1 MASNPDCNETI
12 RLITAHIYDN
22 KKNNNACRCCI
33 ALSACQESL
42 EDRAARE
49 AKEYTEKNCPVQINE
64 AIVTDSMTFDK
75 QTLTLHYY
83 LSVKGPAD
91 TTAIAN
97 SEIKEDMIKALRGT
111 TSVRPYKEAGYNFM
125 YTFTQQSIRERNS
138 SRQPSRKATTNNRNA
153 ETASVRK

>member
-1 MASNPDCNETI
+1 MASNPDGNETI
-12 RLITAHIYDN
+12 RLITAHIYMTTR
-22 KKNNNACRCCI
+22 KTIMLAAAAL

-125 YTFTQQSIRERNS
+125 YTFHSTKHPGKKLFE
-138 SRQPSRKATTNNRNA
+138 TNITKNDY
-153 ETASVRK
+153 KQ

>member
-1 MASNPDCNETI
+1 MLAAAA
-12 RLITAHIYDN
+12 L
-22 KKNNNACRCCI
+22 

-111 TSVRPYKEAGYNFM
+111 TSVRPYKKHPGEKLF
-125 YTFTQQSIRERNS
+125 E
-138 SRQPSRKATTNNRNA
+138 TTITKNDY
-153 ETASVRK
+153 KQ

>member
-1 MASNPDCNETI
+1 MTTRKTI
-12 RLITAHIYDN
+12 MLA
-22 KKNNNACRCCI
+22 AAAL

-49 AKEYTEKNCPVQINE
+49 AKEYTE

-125 YTFTQQSIRERNS
+125 YTFHSTKHPGKKLFE
-138 SRQPSRKATTNNRNA
+138 TTI
-153 ETASVRK
+153 TKSDYKQ

>member
-1 MASNPDCNETI
+1 MTTRKTI
-12 RLITAHIYDN
+12 MLA
-22 KKNNNACRCCI
+22 AA
-33 ALSACQESL
+33 ALALAACQESL

-49 AKEYTEKNCPVQINE
+49 AKEYTENE

-125 YTFTQQSIRERNS
+125 YTFHSTKHPGKKLFEINITKNDYKQ
-138 SRQPSRKATTNNRNA
+138 
-153 ETASVRK
+153 

>member
-1 MASNPDCNETI
+1 M
-12 RLITAHIYDN
+12 
-22 KKNNNACRCCI
+22 
-33 ALSACQESL
+33 
-42 EDRAARE
+42 
-49 AKEYTEKNCPVQINE
+49 QINE

-125 YTFTQQSIRERNS
+125 YTFHSTKHPGKKLFE
-138 SRQPSRKATTNNRNA
+138 TNITKNDY
-153 ETASVRK
+153 KQ